1 MVQGPGT
8 KPSYIHCCTCEQQ
21 TPRCKKQETEAP
33 RSWHRLETKLD
44 VSGAA
49 VAETCGRN
57 GVPGC
62 GCGDISFFVQAL
74 RLQSGFPDAKMQYA
88 RPVQVVAAT
97 STQGILEEDAEN
109 GEFEIDD
116 GDNADVARDP
126 EQEQVAKSA
135 V

>member
-1 MVQGPGT
+1 M
-8 KPSYIHCCTCEQQ
+8 
-21 TPRCKKQETEAP
+21 R
-33 RSWHRLETKLD
+33 
-44 VSGAA
+44 
-49 VAETCGRN
+49 RN

-88 RPVQVVAAT
+88 RPVQVLAAT